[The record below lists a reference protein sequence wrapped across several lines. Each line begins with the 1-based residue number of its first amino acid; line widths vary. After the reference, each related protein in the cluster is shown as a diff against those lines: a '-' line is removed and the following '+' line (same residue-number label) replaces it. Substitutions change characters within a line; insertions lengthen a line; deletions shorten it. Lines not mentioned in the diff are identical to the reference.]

1 MRPLIPAAL
10 FVLLSCMREIQD
22 GPDTGNVLGDTRIVD
37 SAAALVV
44 DSLSL
49 PAVSQLPAGDTSL
62 TLPAPVPPV
71 GAAGPS
77 APGTGRASAASPGT
91 PLSEPPTPSSPPP
104 TASAA
109 PRSDTG
115 LVVASAAEL
124 AQLGSALII
133 PVQGISA
140 AQLRDTYSESRG
152 TRRHDAIDIP
162 APRGT
167 PVLAAIDG
175 KLLKLFSSKP
185 GGLMVYA
192 SDPLDRFVMMYG
204 HLDRYADGLTEGMDL
219 RRGHVIGYVG
229 TTGNAPPGTPHLH
242 FAIGRGRPSR
252 SWWRAVPVN
261 PYPLL
266 KK

>member
-1 MRPLIPAAL
+1 
-10 FVLLSCMREIQD
+10 MREIQD
-22 GPDTGNVLGDTRIVD
+22 RPDTGNVLGDSQIVD

-49 PAVSQLPAGDTSL
+49 PAVSQLPAGDTAL
-62 TLPAPVPPV
+62 PVPAPLPPP
-71 GAAGPS
+71 GAAGET
-77 APGTGRASAASPGT
+77 APGTGMPGVTSPGT
-91 PLSEPPTPSSPPP
+91 PLSVPPPPSSPP

-109 PRSDTG
+109 PTSDTG
-115 LVVASAAEL
+115 STVASPAEL
-124 AQLGSALII
+124 TQLAGALII

-219 RRGHVIGYVG
+219 RRGQVIGYVG
-229 TTGNAPPGTPHLH
+229 TTGNAPVNTPHLH

-252 SWWRAVPVN
+252 SWWKGTPVN

>member
-1 MRPLIPAAL
+1 
-10 FVLLSCMREIQD
+10 MREIQD
-22 GPDTGNVLGDTRIVD
+22 RPDTGNVLGDSQIVD

-49 PAVSQLPAGDTSL
+49 PAVSQLPAGDTAL
-62 TLPAPVPPV
+62 PLPAPVPPV
-71 GAAGPS
+71 GVAAGTTS
-77 APGTGRASAASPGT
+77 GAGNGGVASPGG
-91 PLSEPPTPSSPPP
+91 PLSLPPTPSSPPP

-115 LVVASAAEL
+115 SLVASPGEL
-124 AQLGSALII
+124 AQLGAAMII

-140 AQLRDTYSESRG
+140 SQLRDTYSESRG

-204 HLDRYADGLTEGMDL
+204 HLDRYADGLAEGMDL
-219 RRGHVIGYVG
+219 RRGQVIGYVG
-229 TTGNAPPGTPHLH
+229 TTGNAPPNTPHLH

-252 SWWRAVPVN
+252 SWWKGTPVN
-261 PYPLL
+261 PFPLL